1 MLEIYL
7 KGTIQ
12 LVMRTFKDC
21 GMRGGLPNRSFG
33 DIVYFCKVPQLCD
46 ILLHNLKSEKGFKV
60 TPPLETL
67 QPPTDFCTEL
77 YPRLGDSFASL
88 KAVEKVPVQLCR
100 VPIFCSCQA
109 VGLKFNF
116 HRVVCVQ
123 RISEEMN
130 AFGFEMICAHVFN
143 FSYLRY
149 QSLLCL
155 IWPTYSLL
163 LTELPLTGTVGTY
176 LSRNLWYFLP
186 GKISSS
192 CCDYRLPQC
201 LLGPTKTKEEC
212 WVWNKISTMESW
224 IVGSFTTVWSWNK

>member
-1 MLEIYL
+1 M
-7 KGTIQ
+7 
-12 LVMRTFKDC
+12 
-21 GMRGGLPNRSFG
+21 
-33 DIVYFCKVPQLCD
+33 CD

-130 AFGFEMICAHVFN
+130 AFGFEMICARFQ
-143 FSYLRY
+143 F
-149 QSLLCL
+149 
-155 IWPTYSLL
+155 LL
-163 LTELPLTGTVGTY
+163 LKVSKFVMLNLADIFTFTYGTTTNWDRRY
-176 LSRNLWYFLP
+176 LL
-186 GKISSS
+186 I
-192 CCDYRLPQC
+192 
-201 LLGPTKTKEEC
+201 
-212 WVWNKISTMESW
+212 
-224 IVGSFTTVWSWNK
+224 